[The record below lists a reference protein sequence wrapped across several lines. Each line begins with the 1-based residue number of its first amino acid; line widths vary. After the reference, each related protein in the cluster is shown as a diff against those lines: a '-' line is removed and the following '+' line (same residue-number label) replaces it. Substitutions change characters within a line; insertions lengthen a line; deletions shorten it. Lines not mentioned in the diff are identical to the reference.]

1 MSLDA
6 LLARS
11 PWAALLTPP
20 QRQRVRDDL
29 RERVVPQGAY
39 VSRKGQPADCWLGV
53 AEGLVKVHCAAAS
66 GKRATLTGVPA
77 GGWLGEGSLLKREA
91 RRYDVVA
98 LRDSRIACMPL
109 ATFDWL
115 LATSLP
121 FNRYLITQLN
131 ERLGH
136 FIATV
141 EHERMHGVEGRVA
154 RALAALFHPVLCPAS
169 ADADA
174 KTDASLHLTQEEVGL
189 LAGISRQ
196 RANAALK
203 VLEDEGLLAVEHGVV
218 HVLDL
223 EALRRY

>member
-11 PWAALLTPP
+11 AWAGLLTPE
-20 QRQRVRDDL
+20 QRQRVRAEL
-29 RERVVPQGAY
+29 RERRVPQGAY

-98 LRDSRIACMPL
+98 LRDSRIACLPL
-109 ATFDWL
+109 ASFEWL
-115 LATSLP
+115 LANSLP

-154 RALAALFHPVLCPAS
+154 RALAALFHPVLCPS
-169 ADADA
+169 LGADAA
-174 KTDASLHLTQEEVGL
+174 ASLHLTQEEVGL

-203 VLEDEGLLAVEHGVV
+203 VLEEEGLLAVEHGVV

>member
-6 LLARS
+6 LLACS
-11 PWAALLTPP
+11 PWACALTPE
-20 QRQRVRDDL
+20 QRQRVRVEL

-39 VSRKGQPADCWLGV
+39 VCRKGERADFWLGI
-53 AEGLVKVHCAAAS
+53 AQGLVKVHCASPS

-91 RRYDVVA
+91 LRYDVVA
-98 LRDSRIACMPL
+98 LRDSRIACMPR
-109 ATFDWL
+109 ATFEWL
-115 LATSLP
+115 LANSLP

-136 FIATV
+136 FIGTV

-154 RALAALFHPVLCPAS
+154 RALAALFHPVLCPLDS
-169 ADADA
+169 ENG
-174 KTDASLHLTQEEVGL
+174 SLHLTQEEVGL

>member
-1 MSLDA
+1 VNLDA

-11 PWAALLTPP
+11 AWAGLLTPE
-20 QRQRVRDDL
+20 QRQRVRTEL
-29 RERVVPQGAY
+29 RERLVPQGAY
-39 VSRKGQPADCWLGV
+39 VSRKGEPADCWLGV
-53 AEGLVKVHCAAAS
+53 AQGLVKVHCSVAS

-98 LRDSRIACMPL
+98 LRDSSIACMPA
-109 ATFDWL
+109 ATFRWL
-115 LATSLP
+115 QETSLP
-121 FNRYLITQLN
+121 FNRYLLDQLN
-131 ERLGH
+131 ERLGL

-141 EHERMHGVEGRVA
+141 EHERLHGIEGRVA
-154 RALAALFHPVLCPAS
+154 RALATLFHPVLCPLDS
-169 ADADA
+169 ENV
-174 KTDASLHLTQEEVGL
+174 SLHLTQEEVGL

-196 RANAALK
+196 RANAALR

>member
-11 PWAALLTPP
+11 PWARALTPEQW
-20 QRQRVRDDL
+20 QRMRAEL
-29 RERVVPQGAY
+29 RERVVPPGAY
-39 VSRKGQPADCWLGV
+39 VARKGAPADCWLGV
-53 AEGLVKVHCAAAS
+53 AQGLVKVHCAAPS

-77 GGWLGEGSLLKREA
+77 GGWLGEGSLLKQEA

-98 LRDSRIACMPL
+98 LRESRIACLPA
-109 ATFDWL
+109 ATFRWL
-115 LATSLP
+115 QETSLP
-121 FNRYLITQLN
+121 FNRYLIGQLN
-131 ERLGH
+131 ERLGL

-141 EHERMHGVEGRVA
+141 EHERLHGVEGRVA
-154 RALAALFHPVLCPAS
+154 RALAALFNPVLCPGLGPA
-169 ADADA
+169 
-174 KTDASLHLTQEEVGL
+174 LGLTQEEVGL

-203 VLEDEGLLAVEHGVV
+203 VLEQEGLVRIDYGTV

-223 EALRRY
+223 EGLRRY

>member
-11 PWAALLTPP
+11 PWACALTPEQW
-20 QRQRVRDDL
+20 QRMRAEL
-29 RERVVPQGAY
+29 RERVVPPGAY
-39 VSRKGQPADCWLGV
+39 VAHKGAPADYWLGV
-53 AEGLVKVHCAAAS
+53 AQGLVKVHCAAPT

-77 GGWLGEGSLLKREA
+77 GGWLGEGSLLKQEA

-98 LRDSRIACMPL
+98 LRESRIACLPA
-109 ATFDWL
+109 ATFRWL
-115 LATSLP
+115 QETSLP
-121 FNRYLITQLN
+121 FNRYLIGQLN
-131 ERLGH
+131 ERLGL

-141 EHERMHGVEGRVA
+141 EHERLHGVEGRIA
-154 RALAALFHPVLCPAS
+154 RALAALFNPVLCPGLGPA
-169 ADADA
+169 
-174 KTDASLHLTQEEVGL
+174 LELTQEEVGL

-203 VLEDEGLLAVEHGVV
+203 VLEQEGLVKIDYGTV

-223 EALRRY
+223 EGLRRY

>member
-11 PWAALLTPP
+11 AWAGLLTPE
-20 QRQRVRDDL
+20 QRQRVRAEL
-29 RERVVPQGAY
+29 RERLVPQGAY
-39 VSRKGQPADCWLGV
+39 VSRKGEPADCWLGV
-53 AEGLVKVHCAAAS
+53 AQGLVKVHCSVAS

-98 LRDSRIACMPL
+98 LRDSRIACLPL
-109 ATFDWL
+109 ATFEWL
-115 LATSLP
+115 LASSLP

-154 RALAALFHPVLCPAS
+154 RALAALFHPVLCPTLG
-169 ADADA
+169 ADAA
-174 KTDASLHLTQEEVGL
+174 SSLHLTQEEVGL

-203 VLEDEGLLAVEHGVV
+203 VLEDEALLAVEHGVV

>member
-11 PWAALLTPP
+11 PWAAALTPE
-20 QRQRVRDDL
+20 QRDRVRAEL
-29 RERVVPQGAY
+29 RERAVPQGAY
-39 VSRKGQPADCWLGV
+39 VIRKGDRADSWLGV
-53 AEGLVKVHCAAAS
+53 VEGLVKVHSASPS

-91 RRYDVVA
+91 LRYDVVA
-98 LRDSRIACMPL
+98 LRDSHIACMPG
-109 ATFDWL
+109 ATFRWL
-115 LATSLP
+115 QETSLP
-121 FNRYLITQLN
+121 FNRYLLDQLN
-131 ERLGH
+131 ERLGL

-141 EHERMHGVEGRVA
+141 EHERLHGIEGRVA
-154 RALAALFHPVLCPAS
+154 RALATLFNPVLCPDLGPA
-169 ADADA
+169 
-174 KTDASLHLTQEEVGL
+174 LHLTQEEVGL

-203 VLEDEGLLAVEHGVV
+203 VLEGEGLLAIEHGAV

-223 EALRRY
+223 EALRHY

>member
-11 PWAALLTPP
+11 PWAAALTPE
-20 QRQRVRDDL
+20 QRQRVRAEL
-29 RERVVPQGAY
+29 RERAVPQGAY
-39 VSRKGQPADCWLGV
+39 VIRKGNLADCWLGI
-53 AEGLVKVHCAAAS
+53 AQGLVKVHCASPS

-91 RRYDVVA
+91 LRYDVVA
-98 LRDSRIACMPL
+98 LRDSRIACMPG
-109 ATFDWL
+109 ATFRWL
-115 LATSLP
+115 QETSLP
-121 FNRYLITQLN
+121 FNRYLLDQLN
-131 ERLGH
+131 ERLGL

-141 EHERMHGVEGRVA
+141 EHERLHGIEGRVA
-154 RALAALFHPVLCPAS
+154 RALATLFHPVLCPSGPGPA
-169 ADADA
+169 
-174 KTDASLHLTQEEVGL
+174 LHLTQEEVGL

-203 VLEDEGLLAVEHGVV
+203 VLEDEGLLAVKHSVV

>member
-11 PWAALLTPP
+11 PWAVALTPE
-20 QRQRVRDDL
+20 QRQRVRAEL
-29 RERVVPQGAY
+29 RERAVPQGAY
-39 VSRKGQPADCWLGV
+39 VSRKGDAADCWLGI
-53 AEGLVKVHCAAAS
+53 AQGLVKVHCASPS

-91 RRYDVVA
+91 LRYDVVA
-98 LRDSRIACMPL
+98 LRDSRIACMPR
-109 ATFDWL
+109 TIFEWL
-115 LATSLP
+115 LASSLP

-136 FIATV
+136 FIGTV
-141 EHERMHGVEGRVA
+141 EHERMHGIEGRVA
-154 RALAALFHPVLCPAS
+154 RALAALFHPVLCPLDS
-169 ADADA
+169 ENV
-174 KTDASLHLTQEEVGL
+174 SLHLTQEEVGL

-196 RANAALK
+196 RANAALR
-203 VLEDEGLLAVEHGVV
+203 VLEDAGLLAVEHGVV

>member
-11 PWAALLTPP
+11 PWACALAPEQW
-20 QRQRVRDDL
+20 QRMRAEL
-29 RERVVPQGAY
+29 RERVVPPGAY
-39 VSRKGQPADCWLGV
+39 VAHKGAPADCWLGV
-53 AEGLVKVHCAAAS
+53 AQGLVKVHCAAPS

-77 GGWLGEGSLLKREA
+77 GGWLGEGSLLKQEA

-98 LRDSRIACMPL
+98 LRESRIACLPA
-109 ATFDWL
+109 ATFRWL
-115 LATSLP
+115 QETSLP
-121 FNRYLITQLN
+121 FNRYLIGQLN
-131 ERLGH
+131 ERLGL

-141 EHERMHGVEGRVA
+141 EHERLHGVEGRVA
-154 RALAALFHPVLCPAS
+154 RALAALFNPVLCPGLGPA
-169 ADADA
+169 
-174 KTDASLHLTQEEVGL
+174 LGLTQEEVGL

-203 VLEDEGLLAVEHGVV
+203 VLEREGLVKIDYGTV

-223 EALRRY
+223 DGLRRY

>member
-6 LLARS
+6 LLACS
-11 PWAALLTPP
+11 PWAAALTPE
-20 QRQRVRDDL
+20 QRQRVRAEL
-29 RERVVPQGAY
+29 RERAVPQGAY
-39 VSRKGQPADCWLGV
+39 VSRKGDLADNWLGI
-53 AEGLVKVHCAAAS
+53 AQGLVKVHCASPS

-91 RRYDVVA
+91 LRYDVVA
-98 LRDSRIACMPL
+98 LRDSSIACMPR
-109 ATFDWL
+109 ATFEWL
-115 LATSLP
+115 LANSLP

-136 FIATV
+136 FIGTV

-154 RALAALFHPVLCPAS
+154 RALAALFHPVLCPPDS
-169 ADADA
+169 
-174 KTDASLHLTQEEVGL
+174 KNVSLHLTQEEVGL

-196 RANAALK
+196 RANAALG

>member
-1 MSLDA
+1 VSLDA

-11 PWAALLTPP
+11 PWAAALTPE
-20 QRQRVRDDL
+20 QRLRVRSEL
-29 RERVVPQGAY
+29 RERAVPQGAY
-39 VSRKGQPADCWLGV
+39 VSRKGDLADSWLGI
-53 AEGLVKVHCAAAS
+53 AQGLVKVHCASPS

-91 RRYDVVA
+91 LRYDVVA
-98 LRDSRIACMPL
+98 LRDSSIACMPA
-109 ATFDWL
+109 ATFRWL
-115 LATSLP
+115 QETSLP
-121 FNRYLITQLN
+121 FNRYLLDQLN
-131 ERLGH
+131 ERLGL

-141 EHERMHGVEGRVA
+141 EHERLHGIEGRVA
-154 RALAALFHPVLCPAS
+154 RALATLFHPVLCPLDS
-169 ADADA
+169 ENV
-174 KTDASLHLTQEEVGL
+174 SLHLTQEEVGL

-196 RANAALK
+196 RANAALR